1 MAIVLRTRGRRCGR
15 ECDDNERNYPEGAN
29 W

>member
-1 MAIVLRTRGRRCGR
+1 MAIVLRTRWRRDGG
-15 ECDDNERNYPEGAN
+15 ECDDNERNYPEGAK